1 VIRRA
6 NWLAGA
12 CLLAASLFPSAP
24 AWAQGA
30 PSRPAAGPAR
40 PTEKGG
46 AALLEAAKDAT
57 RPENLSTTLEVVL
70 ALTVLSLAPAILVMM
85 TSFTR
90 IAIVLSFVRRALG
103 TQELPPNQVLTG
115 LALFLTIMVMT
126 PTLTAIK
133 RDALDPYTTPAPS
146 QQISQAVAFQRA
158 EGHLREFMFG
168 QARVQD
174 VRLFMDITKQPR
186 PKDGEKWMQDD
197 VPTTVL
203 IPSFMISEL
212 RRSFIMGFAL
222 FLPFLVIDLVVSAAL
237 LSMGMMV
244 LPPFLISLPFK
255 ILLFV
260 LVDGWHLVIG
270 SVVQSFSH
278 G

>member
-1 VIRRA
+1 MIRRGGLPTVA
-6 NWLAGA
+6 FVIALAMSPSVFA
-12 CLLAASLFPSAP
+12 QDKSASKP
-24 AWAQGA
+24 
-30 PSRPAAGPAR
+30 GP
-40 PTEKGG
+40 TVFQQ
-46 AALLEAAKDAT
+46 AKDASK
-57 RPENLSTTLEVVL
+57 PENISTTLEIMMAV
-70 ALTVLSLAPAILVMM
+70 TILSIAPALLVMV

-90 IAIVLSFVRRALG
+90 IVIVLSFVRRAIG
-103 TQELPPNQVLTG
+103 TQELPPNQVITG
-115 LALFLTIMVMT
+115 LALFLTFMVMT
-126 PTLTAIK
+126 PTFTAIK
-133 RDALDPYTTPAPS
+133 RDALDPYTSPVVS
-146 QQISQAVAFQRA
+146 QQISQSTAFARA

-174 VRLFMDITKQPR
+174 IRLFMDITKQPK
-186 PKDGEKWMQDD
+186 PKDGKNWMRED

-212 RRSFIMGFAL
+212 RRAFIMGFAL
-222 FLPFLVIDLVVSAAL
+222 FLPFLVIDLVVSASL
-237 LSMGMMV
+237 VSMGMMV

-270 SVVQSFSH
+270 SLVQSFFH